1 LDSENNYYD
10 IPVFEG
16 KNSFTTS
23 FPDQDIFQKPK
34 MEKEGSALKNL
45 LSIYNPSYTAE
56 DPSMNVSVYS
66 SGASKLSPYLNVDPY
81 IAAEPEFILPEGA
94 SRQRGRFE
102 FAFGAIGSS
111 VILGAAFGGFSGLYR
126 GYRDTQGQ
134 IGKVR
139 RTQLI
144 NYVGKQ
150 GATSANA
157 LGVVALMYSGFGCFL
172 SWYREKDDDANTLAA
187 ATATGLLFKSTTGLR
202 RCAIG
207 GALGFGLASA
217 YILWTKGQKD
227 RSIANYISSNRYTSY

>member
-1 LDSENNYYD
+1 
-10 IPVFEG
+10 
-16 KNSFTTS
+16 
-23 FPDQDIFQKPK
+23 

-45 LSIYNPSYTAE
+45 LSIYTPSYTPE

-81 IAAEPEFILPEGA
+81 AATFEPEFILPEGA

-111 VILGAAFGGFSGLYR
+111 VIAGAAFGGISGLYR
-126 GYRDTQGQ
+126 GFRDTQGQ

-157 LGVVALMYSGFGCFL
+157 LGVAALMYSGFGCFL
-172 SWYREKDDDANTLAA
+172 SWYREKDDDANTLIA
-187 ATATGLLFKSTTGLR
+187 ATATGLLFKSTAGLR

-207 GALGFGLASA
+207 GAVGLGLASA